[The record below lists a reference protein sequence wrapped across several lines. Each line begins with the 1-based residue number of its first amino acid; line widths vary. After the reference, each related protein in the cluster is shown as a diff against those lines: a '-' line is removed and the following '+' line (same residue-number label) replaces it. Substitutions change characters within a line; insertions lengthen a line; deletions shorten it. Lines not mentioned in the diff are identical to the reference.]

1 MRHRERHR
9 LVIAEESL
17 RSIRTIA
24 GPLGIAYRNGAAPR
38 KGIIPNSN
46 EGKAV
51 LAARGKCAVGISAV
65 NYACAEQQ
73 SFQELTIFS
82 CRCRRQELP
91 NFIRPFDV
99 LQFRDRRAVPVDDTD
114 GIVAALLPDGVERK
128 RLVLLINRVQG
139 IVLLAAVDLRPADLG
154 VAEAGKERA
163 LQLQRAVVL
172 LVHRRAVARAV
183 CAGGVGHGIGHGL
196 QLELLRGVIADA
208 VARAVRGKAA
218 GVIRAVGL
226 GEHHRNRRVLR
237 SNADLRTAAE
247 LIQCNGFSVGKIEIC
262 AGVSGDLHVAGKGQG
277 ACAQRDR
284 TLAAGVAGNPAG
296 AEVGGRAVFGQRNG
310 SALVVLN
317 FDGNGA
323 ALLRHRHLAVDCVDA
338 RAGILR
344 DRSAVEVD
352 GGVFCIFIDI
362 RRRPAGGGKSCAG
375 VAGDG
380 AAVEVDGI
388 LHIDAGGEHAVPRVA
403 GDDAVI
409 HVEGSLVDHTGT
421 VLGVADVAD
430 DRAICGIVGAFLI
443 VAAAVHIE
451 RAAVINAANRG
462 AVMVVQAVFI
472 RAGHADA
479 HAVKVES
486 RGFRN
491 INGSAAVTGDE
502 AAVAGHLA
510 VCDHQTRILPQIEGR
525 VLAHYIAGKGMAMQ
539 AEHKRAAVGNIEL
552 LCDRDIIGK
561 VAVECCHLA
570 VCKIKV
576 YCTEILLRFD
586 HVHF

>member
-24 GPLGIAYRNGAAPR
+24 GPLGIAYRNGAAAR

-51 LAARGKCAVGISAV
+51 LAARGKFAVGISAV

-99 LQFRDRRAVPVDDTD
+99 LQFRDRRAVAVDDMG

-139 IVLLAAVDLRPADLG
+139 IVPLAAVDLRPADLR
-154 VAEAGKERA
+154 VAKAGKERA
-163 LQLQRAVVL
+163 LQLQRFAVL
-172 LVHRRAVARAV
+172 LVHRLAVARAV

-218 GVIRAVGL
+218 GVIRAVGR

-247 LIQCNGFSVGKIEIC
+247 LVERDGFSAGKIEIC

-284 TLAAGVAGNPAG
+284 ALAAGVAGNPAG
-296 AEVGGRAVFGQRNG
+296 AEAGGRAVSGQRDRA
-310 SALVVLN
+310 ALVVLD

-323 ALLRHRHLAVDCVDA
+323 ALLRHCHSAVGRVDA
-338 RAGILR
+338 RAGIFR
-344 DRSAVEVD
+344 
-352 GGVFCIFIDI
+352 
-362 RRRPAGGGKSCAG
+362 
-375 VAGDG
+375 DG
-380 AAVEVDGI
+380 AAVEVDIGI
-388 LHIDAGGEHAVPRVA
+388 IVACRDGGHGPVGGRNTRAGVA
-403 GDDAVI
+403 GDRTT
-409 HVEGSLVDHTGT
+409 VEVD
-421 VLGVADVAD
+421 
-430 DRAICGIVGAFLI
+430 GII
-443 VAAAVHIE
+443 
-451 RAAVINAANRG
+451 
-462 AVMVVQAVFI
+462 
-472 RAGHADA
+472 
-479 HAVKVES
+479 
-486 RGFRN
+486 
-491 INGSAAVTGDE
+491 
-502 AAVAGHLA
+502 
-510 VCDHQTRILPQIEGR
+510 
-525 VLAHYIAGKGMAMQ
+525 
-539 AEHKRAAVGNIEL
+539 
-552 LCDRDIIGK
+552 
-561 VAVECCHLA
+561 
-570 VCKIKV
+570 
-576 YCTEILLRFD
+576 
-586 HVHF
+586 

>member
-1 MRHRERHR
+1 MGGIDLYGLIFVEEVFRTFG
-9 LVIAEESL
+9 AE
-17 RSIRTIA
+17 A
-24 GPLGIAYRNGAAPR
+24 GPLGIAHGNGAVINENAAP
-38 KGIIPNSN
+38 KSN

-51 LAARGKCAVGISAV
+51 LAARSKVAVGFSAHDSPI
-65 NYACAEQQ
+65 ADQQ
-73 SFQELTIFS
+73 CLQPFIIFS
-82 CRCRRQELP
+82 CRPWRQELP

-99 LQFRDRRAVPVDDTD
+99 LKVRDRRAVLVDDVD
-114 GIVAALLPDGVERK
+114 GIVAALRPDGVERK

-139 IVLLAAVDLRPADLG
+139 IVPLAAVVLRPADLR
-154 VAEAGKERA
+154 VAEAGKERTV
-163 LQLQRAVVL
+163 QLQRFVVL
-172 LVHRRAVARAV
+172 LVHRPALARAV

-218 GVIRAVGL
+218 GVIRAVGR
-226 GEHHRNRRVLR
+226 GEHHRNCRALGGQ
-237 SNADLRTAAE
+237 ADLRTAAE
-247 LIQCNGFSVGKIEIC
+247 LVERDGFSAGKIEIC
-262 AGVSGDLHVAGKGQG
+262 AGVSTDLHVAGKGQG

-586 HVHF
+586 RVHF